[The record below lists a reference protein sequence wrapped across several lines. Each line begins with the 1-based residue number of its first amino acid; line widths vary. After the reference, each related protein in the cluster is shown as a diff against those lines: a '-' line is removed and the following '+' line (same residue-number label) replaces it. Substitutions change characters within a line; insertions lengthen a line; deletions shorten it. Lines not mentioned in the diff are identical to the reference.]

1 MKVQSR
7 LPDVGTSIFTVMS
20 RMALDHGA
28 INLSQGFP
36 DFSIDRKIID
46 LVYQFMLEGN
56 NQYAPMLGMPVLRD
70 IIADV
75 IKRSF
80 NNTVDPE
87 KEITITSGATEAIYA
102 VIAAFITPG
111 DEVIVFDPSY
121 DSYNP
126 VVRLNGGIPVH
137 INLRYP
143 DFSVD
148 WDLVRS
154 SITSR
159 TKMIIINTPHNPSG
173 SILGEADLKE
183 LESIALQ
190 HNLLVLS
197 DEAYERLI
205 FDDNIH
211 QSVLRY
217 PGLASQSLAV
227 FSFGKTFHATGW
239 KMGYV
244 VAPAYLMQ
252 EIRKTHQFIV
262 FSVNTPIQLALAE
275 YLKTP
280 EHYES
285 LGAFYQ
291 KKRDFFLQ
299 EMKGSSFEPL
309 ACKGSYFQIMSYQ
322 NIARKPEV
330 EMAEELT
337 KKFKVAAIPVS
348 VFYED
353 KTDHNILRFCF
364 AKKEETLE
372 KACAILRTI

>member
-1 MKVQSR
+1 MNVQSR

-20 RMALDHGA
+20 RMALDYGA

-46 LVYQFMLEGN
+46 LVHRFMLEDH
-56 NQYAPMLGMPVLRD
+56 NQYAPMLGMPALRS

-80 NNTVDPE
+80 NSDVDPE
-87 KEITITSGATEAIYA
+87 TEITVTSGATEAIYA

-126 VVRLNGGIPVH
+126 VIRLNGGIPVH
-137 INLRYP
+137 LNLVYP

-154 SITSR
+154 KISSR
-159 TKMIIINTPHNPSG
+159 TRMIIINTPHNPSG
-173 SILGEADLKE
+173 AILRESDLKE
-183 LESIALQ
+183 LEAIALKY
-190 HNLLVLS
+190 NILVLS

-205 FDDNIH
+205 FDGNIH

-244 VAPAYLMQ
+244 AAPEYLMR

-275 YLKTP
+275 YMKVP

-291 KKRDFFLQ
+291 KKRDFFLEQ
-299 EMKGSSFEPL
+299 MKGSSFEPL
-309 ACKGSYFQIMSYQ
+309 PCNGSYFQILSYSA
-322 NIARKPEV
+322 ISKKSEI

-337 KKFKVAAIPVS
+337 KKSKVASIPVS
-348 VFYED
+348 VFYQD
-353 KTDHNILRFCF
+353 KSDHNILRFCF
-364 AKKEETLE
+364 AKREETLE

>member
-1 MKVQSR
+1 MNVQSR

-20 RMALDHGA
+20 RMALDYGA

-46 LVYQFMLEGN
+46 LVHRFMLEDH
-56 NQYAPMLGMPVLRD
+56 NQYAPMLGMPALRS

-80 NNTVDPE
+80 NSDVNPE
-87 KEITITSGATEAIYA
+87 TEITITSGATEAIYA
-102 VIAAFITPG
+102 VIAAFVTPG

-126 VVRLNGGIPVH
+126 VIRLNGGIPVH
-137 INLRYP
+137 LNLLYP
-143 DFSVD
+143 GFSVD

-154 SITSR
+154 KISSR
-159 TKMIIINTPHNPSG
+159 TRMIIINTPHNPSG
-173 SILGEADLKE
+173 AILRESDLKE
-183 LESIALQ
+183 LETIALK
-190 HNLLVLS
+190 HNILVLS

-205 FDDNIH
+205 FDGNIH

-244 VAPAYLMQ
+244 AAPAYLMR

-275 YLKTP
+275 YMKVP

-291 KKRDFFLQ
+291 KKRDFFLEQ
-299 EMKGSSFEPL
+299 MKGSSFEPL
-309 ACKGSYFQIMSYQ
+309 PCNGSYFQILSYGA
-322 NIARKPEV
+322 ISKKSEI

-337 KKFKVAAIPVS
+337 KKSKVASIPVS
-348 VFYED
+348 VFYQD
-353 KTDHNILRFCF
+353 KSDHNILRFCF
-364 AKKEETLE
+364 AKREVTLE

>member
-1 MKVQSR
+1 MNVQSR

-20 RMALDHGA
+20 RMALDYGA

-36 DFSIDRKIID
+36 DFAIDRKIID
-46 LVYQFMLEGN
+46 LVHRFMLEDH
-56 NQYAPMLGMPVLRD
+56 NQYAPMLGVPVLRS

-80 NNTVDPE
+80 NSNVDPE
-87 KEITITSGATEAIYA
+87 TEITVTSGATEAIYA

-126 VVRLNGGIPVH
+126 VIRLNGGIPVH
-137 INLRYP
+137 LNLLYP

-148 WDLVRS
+148 WDLVQS
-154 SITSR
+154 KISSR
-159 TKMIIINTPHNPSG
+159 TRMIIINTPHNPSG
-173 SILGEADLKE
+173 AILRESDLKE
-183 LESIALQ
+183 LEAIALK
-190 HNLLVLS
+190 HNILVLS

-205 FDDNIH
+205 FDGNVH

-217 PGLASQSLAV
+217 PGLASHSLAV

-239 KMGYV
+239 KIGYV
-244 VAPAYLMQ
+244 AAPAYLMQ

-262 FSVNTPIQLALAE
+262 FSVNTPIQMALAE
-275 YLKTP
+275 YMKVP

-291 KKRDFFLQ
+291 KKRDFFLEQ
-299 EMKGSSFEPL
+299 MKGSSFEPL
-309 ACKGSYFQIMSYQ
+309 ACNGSYFQILSYGA
-322 NIARKPEV
+322 ISKKSEI

-337 KKFKVAAIPVS
+337 KKSKVASIPVS
-348 VFYED
+348 VFYQD
-353 KTDHNILRFCF
+353 KSDHNILRFCF
-364 AKKEETLE
+364 AKREETLE

>member
-1 MKVQSR
+1 
-7 LPDVGTSIFTVMS
+7 
-20 RMALDHGA
+20 MALEHGA

-46 LVYQFMLEGN
+46 LVYRFMLEDH
-56 NQYAPMLGMPVLRD
+56 NQYAPMLGTPALRAA
-70 IIADV
+70 IADV

-80 NNTVDPE
+80 NNQLDAET
-87 KEITITSGATEAIYA
+87 EITITSGATEAIYA
-102 VIAAFITPG
+102 VIAAFIKTG
-111 DEVIVFDPSY
+111 DEVIIFDPSY

-126 VVRLNGGIPVH
+126 VVRLNGGVPVH

-154 SITSR
+154 KITSR
-159 TKMIIINTPHNPSG
+159 TRMIIVNTPHNPSG
-173 SILGEADLKE
+173 SILREADLLE
-183 LESIALQ
+183 LESIALK
-190 HNLLVLS
+190 NNILVLS

-205 FDDNIH
+205 FDGHIH
-211 QSVLRY
+211 QSVLRF

-244 VAPAYLMQ
+244 AAPAYLMK

-262 FSVNTPIQLALAE
+262 FSVNTPIQLAMAE
-275 YLKTP
+275 YLKEP
-280 EHYES
+280 AHYET
-285 LGAFYQ
+285 LGDFYQ

-299 EMKGSSFEPL
+299 QMKGSSFEPL
-309 ACKGSYFQIMSYQ
+309 GCHGSYFQILSYK
-322 NIARKPEV
+322 NISKKTEV
-330 EMAEELT
+330 EMAEDLT

-348 VFYED
+348 VFYQD
-353 KTDHNILRFCF
+353 KSDHQILRFCF
-364 AKKEETLE
+364 AKREETLE
-372 KACAILRTI
+372 KACTILRTI